1 MKKLLLSLTISAFA
15 LVPALQAG
23 EAGTCAKTC
32 ADKAAAAT
40 AGATCASKATA
51 SAATCTGVKA
61 CDSKSKSAR
70 VLHSPRGSLMARR

>member
-1 MKKLLLSLTISAFA
+1 MKKLILSLTISAFA

-32 ADKAAAAT
+32 ADKAAA
-40 AGATCASKATA
+40 GATCASKDTA
-51 SAATCTGVKA
+51 SAATCTGAKT